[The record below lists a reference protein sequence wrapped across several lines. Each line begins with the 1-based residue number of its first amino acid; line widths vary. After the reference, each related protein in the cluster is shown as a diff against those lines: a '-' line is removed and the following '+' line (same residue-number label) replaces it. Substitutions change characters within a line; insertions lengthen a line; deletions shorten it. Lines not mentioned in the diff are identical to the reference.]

1 MGWEGVEGVASPVE
15 ERVGGA
21 EEGVESVGLSVGE
34 GAVGYL
40 LVFFILASSCTSRVI
55 FCLVLVF

>member
-1 MGWEGVEGVASPVE
+1 MVWEGVEGVASPVE

-34 GAVGYL
+34 GGRQL
-40 LVFFILASSCTSRVI
+40 GI
-55 FCLVLVF
+55 FLYFLF